1 MRPPLRF
8 TVCALLFLLPV
19 LWARAGEGTTV
30 SRPGVLHVTLES
42 AIRLALQ
49 KNFTIQVQE
58 FEPKIARERVTQ
70 EYGIFDPDFSIG
82 SGRSYLSSGV
92 HLIDPVNRPPG
103 TIITRTD

>member
-30 SRPGVLHVTLES
+30 SRPGVLHVTLDS

-70 EYGIFDPDFSIG
+70 EYGIFDPNLSIG
-82 SGRSYLSSGV
+82 AGRTYTSNSNGLLLENV
-92 HLIDPVNRPPG
+92 RDTQTH
-103 TIITRTD
+103 ITR